1 MEVTLLGTG
10 CPQVDCGRYGPA
22 NLVRSGK
29 LSFLV
34 DCGSG
39 VTQRLLGAGSRG
51 ASIDAIFLTHLHSDH
66 VVDLFQLVI
75 SSWHQGRDRPQRVF
89 GPKGTRRM
97 VDAMLAMWKPE
108 YEQRIAHEKRP
119 STRALEL
126 EVTEFEEGA
135 VWDEGGTRVS
145 AVAVRHQPVKYAY
158 GFVFEGEGR
167 RLVFSGDTAYCPE
180 LIAAGRGA
188 DVLVHECFIH
198 REMKIVPGVRTEEGT
213 AAVASY
219 HTLSHEVGRVAT
231 EMQARCLVLNHFVP
245 VNFDRATLLAEVRR
259 DYRGP
264 IVIGEDLMRLDLATG
279 MLLHANGAIGLE
291 ALAR

>member
-22 NLVRSGK
+22 NLVRCCGR
-29 LSFLV
+29 SFLV

-39 VTQRLLGAGSRG
+39 VTQRLLGAGTNG
-51 ASIDAIFLTHLHSDH
+51 AAIDAMFLTHLHSDH

-119 STRALEL
+119 STRALEI
-126 EVTEFEEGA
+126 EVQEF
-135 VWDEGGTRVS
+135 DEGELWNADGVRVS
-145 AVAVRHQPVKYAY
+145 AVAVRHQPVKFAY
-158 GFVFEGEGR
+158 GFVFEADGR

-180 LIAAGRGA
+180 LIVAGKDA

-198 REMKIVPGVRTEEGT
+198 GAMKPGPSRTPEGL

-219 HTLSHEVGRVAT
+219 HTLSHEVGKVAAAM
-231 EMQARCLVLNHFVP
+231 EVSCLMLNHFVP
-245 VNFDRATLLAEVRR
+245 VKFDRAALLAEVRR
-259 DYRGP
+259 DYKGP
-264 IVIGEDLMRLDLATG
+264 IVIGEDLMSLDLATG
-279 MLLHANGAIGLE
+279 LLLHADGAIGLE